1 MILLMAPKLLPAR
14 QETAHALLLWEMS
27 VLLLPQVR
35 VVFYARAMLERLNL
49 LMEAQPVRL
58 VIPSIMELGSPTE
71 PSPARLQ
78 EILF

>member
-1 MILLMAPKLLPAR
+1 MVLEGPP
-14 QETAHALLLWEMS
+14 

-35 VVFYARAMLERLNL
+35 VVFYALAMLERLNL